1 MDMAGAFAE
10 IGQAFSSAFGA
21 PFWSAEIITQPE
33 IVYDSGGSIVPGDD
47 EPTRRTCQAQVDVAT
62 EAMRAAQGY
71 TEQTRR
77 IIVLAATLEG
87 GITTDDSIE
96 VLEGPFA
103 GVWMIDS
110 VSRDTAAVGFE
121 LAGRPGG

>member
-21 PFWSAEIITQPE
+21 PFWAAEIITQPE
-33 IVYDSGGSIVPGDD
+33 IVYDAGGSIVPGDD
-47 EPTRRTCQAQVDVAT
+47 EPTRWPCRAQVDAAT
-62 EAMRAAQGY
+62 EAMRAAEGF

-77 IIVLAATLEG
+77 IIVLAATLD
-87 GITTDDSIE
+87 GIISTDDSIE
-96 VLEGPFA
+96 ILEGPFA

-110 VSRDTAAVGFE
+110 VSRDTAAAGFE
-121 LAGRPGG
+121 LAGRPNG